1 MKIGVSGGCC
11 TEVPEGFG
19 KRGGMRL
26 VNVPR
31 RGTSDISL
39 VLCGAAGQG
48 VQTVEHLMVRLA
60 KAAGYHVF
68 ASSEY
73 MSRVRGG
80 SNSTEIRLGSVP
92 VRGLVDRIDVLVA
105 LNGGIRP
112 NIRDRI
118 DEETLVLGDPEELG
132 DEFASLGE
140 RFVPVPFLRAAREGG
155 NRVYTNVAA
164 AACLAAVFGMPFAA
178 LETYFAERFGAK
190 SPDVVKGNL
199 AVAEKGFALG
209 GDLLR
214 RGVLRVSLG
223 HASPQGERI
232 VLDGSEAVAL
242 GALAGGCDFCTGYPM
257 SPATGVLTFL
267 VKNADRFG
275 VAVEQVEDEI
285 AAMNMAV
292 GASYMGA
299 LPLCTTS
306 GGGFALMSEGL
317 SLAGIMETPVVVH
330 LAQRPGPATGMAT
343 RTEQADLELAL
354 YSGHGEFPR
363 VLFAPGTLEEAFF
376 LTRRAFEL
384 AARYQTPAIV
394 LTDQYFTNTSY
405 DIPLPDLPDA
415 SPDRCLVEA
424 GPEYRR
430 YEESPDGV
438 SPRSVPGFGT
448 GLVGADSHEHDEE
461 AHVYEDF
468 DLRTRMNARRLR
480 KFEGLRREALPPTR
494 IGPEDADILVICWG
508 STRPI
513 VEEAVA
519 SLGRTDTA
527 VLHFAQVWPIAPEA
541 EALLARAKYVFVVE
555 GNATGQLATLLR
567 CETGRRADASVRTW
581 KGLQFSVEEVR
592 RGLADVL
599 DKTVGR

>member
-1 MKIGVSGGCC
+1 
-11 TEVPEGFG
+11 
-19 KRGGMRL
+19 MRL

-31 RGTSDISL
+31 KGASDVSL

-92 VRGLVDRIDVLVA
+92 VRGLVDRMDVLVA
-105 LNGGIRP
+105 LNGGIRQ
-112 NIRDRI
+112 NILGRI
-118 DEETLVLGDPEELG
+118 DEGTLVLGDPEELG
-132 DEFASLGE
+132 DEFAFLGE
-140 RFVPVPFLRAAREGG
+140 RFVPVSFLRAAREGG
-155 NRVYTNVAA
+155 NRVYANVAA
-164 AACLAAVFGMPFAA
+164 AACLAAIFGMPFAA

-190 SPDVVKGNL
+190 NPDVVKGNL

-209 GDLLR
+209 EDLLR
-214 RGVLRVSLG
+214 RGVLCVSLAK
-223 HASPQGERI
+223 ASRQGERI
-232 VLDGSEAVAL
+232 VLDGSEAIAL

-363 VLFAPGTLEEAFF
+363 ILFAPGTLEEAFS
-376 LTRRAFEL
+376 LTRKAFEL
-384 AARYQTPAIV
+384 AVRYQTPAIV

-405 DIPLPDLPDA
+405 DISMPNFPDEA
-415 SPDRCLVEA
+415 PDRCLVAA
-424 GPEYRR
+424 GEEYRR

-438 SPRSVPGFGT
+438 SPRSVPGFGA
-448 GLVGADSHEHDEE
+448 GLVCADSHEHDEE
-461 AHVYEDF
+461 GHVYEDF

-494 IGPEDADILVICWG
+494 IGPANADILVVCWG

-513 VEEAVA
+513 VEEALA
-519 SLGRTDTA
+519 SLGRADTA
-527 VLHFAQVWPIAPEA
+527 MLHFAQVWPIAPEA

-555 GNATGQLATLLR
+555 GNATGQFAALLR
-567 CETGRRADASVRTW
+567 RETGRCADASVRTW

-592 RGLADVL
+592 RGLADVF
-599 DKTVGR
+599 DKTVRR